1 MQYLRKFFYFFIV
14 SCCSINLNAQ
24 THYSSQSFNG
34 INFYNPANVGFG
46 TNNKFKSFYRTQFEG
61 VGNPYRTIGVGIDLG
76 LFKTNQNFNKN
87 IFGMGLNAVSE
98 QVLGGLL
105 QTNYVTL
112 SLANRIYLNDNK
124 TNFLS
129 LGISA
134 TVIARTIDAERLT
147 FGDQYNSGRL
157 FNATSLENI
166 KSIPIKISNNGGLM
180 YTSLSENSYLQL
192 GASLFYINSS
202 SDNQVIENIDQ
213 AYQYIGLLSFEKRL
227 WNDNSLLF
235 YTDYQKRVENEYY
248 YGGVAL
254 GLPISSSKG
263 TFNRLYFGCFYRAND
278 AIIPYFGLMNSK
290 FKFGLT
296 YDIYQKNMSLSNL
309 KPQTLEFTLSTYL
322 GRRSTELFRSLFD

>member
-1 MQYLRKFFYFFIV
+1 MQQLKSLIYLFIV
-14 SCCSINLNAQ
+14 TCCSISLIAQ

-98 QVLGGLL
+98 QVMGGLL
-105 QTNYVTL
+105 QINYITF

-157 FNATSLENI
+157 FNATSIENI
-166 KSIPIKISNNGGLM
+166 KSIPVKISNNGGVM
-180 YTSLSENSYLQL
+180 YTSLSEKSYLQI

-213 AYQYIGLLSFEKRL
+213 AYQYIGMLSFEKLL
-227 WNDNSLLF
+227 WNDNTLLF

-254 GLPISSSKG
+254 GLPVNNSKG
-263 TFNRLYFGCFYRAND
+263 GMNRLYLGCFYRAKD

-290 FKFGLT
+290 FKIGLT

-309 KPQTLEFTLSTYL
+309 KPQTLEFTLSSYL